1 MNNKGFHY
9 KPLSE
14 KELQKLWK
22 EHASIIDTFLA
33 NNKVDGSIVHVD
45 EDIVLSIIAKVDQRR
60 KYFEYFHQLEMSE
73 YKEMALI
80 CFWYIK
86 LHPISI
92 TQDVDNRNSHAYSS
106 INEKLAVY
114 FMFSTFRSMLKTSG
128 LSTYILDSISKK
140 YVRELIY
147 SFTFRDIS
155 KEAMILLAESMA
167 VMLGLDPYANV
178 GT

>member
-1 MNNKGFHY
+1 MNKNGFHY
-9 KPLSE
+9 NSLPE
-14 KELQKLWK
+14 KELQELWNK
-22 EHASIIDTFLA
+22 HVSIIDTFLA
-33 NNKVDGSIVHVD
+33 NNKVDNKLVHVD

-86 LHPISI
+86 LHPVSI
-92 TQDVDNRNSHAYSS
+92 TQNVDSHNSLAYSS
-106 INEKLAVY
+106 INEKLAVNY
-114 FMFSTFRSMLKTSG
+114 MFSTYRSMLKTYG
-128 LSTYILDSISKK
+128 LSTKRLDSISKK

-147 SFTFRDIS
+147 SFTYRDIS
-155 KEAMILLAESMA
+155 KEAMILLVESMA

-178 GT
+178 GI